1 MPIASETGPLQF
13 LYLRMRLAP
22 ERSIIFLRMKTTVV
36 LLCPATLHARH
47 DMISYPCFVQA
58 RTLCMAA
65 LLDLIVVTGRW
76 RSKVRTLSH
85 SLWSTKVTQGFPGNM
100 LTAVTYTL
108 GPKSTWSIKIY
119 ATADHETPILLSG
132 HHYWNLEA
140 YRETQDLS
148 GHYAWIDSSKIIA
161 TDGLLIPNG
170 SYVDVNGTALD
181 FRKGKSL
188 GQAIN
193 DTGMHEY
200 CGTGNFNSHWT

>member
-1 MPIASETGPLQF
+1 
-13 LYLRMRLAP
+13 
-22 ERSIIFLRMKTTVV
+22 MKTTVV
-36 LLCPATLHARH
+36 PVYSSRQARYDFISIMFCLGTDTLHGGFIGFDRRNWTMAEQSS
-47 DMISYPCFVQA
+47 DSVTF
-58 RTLCMAA
+58 TLV
-65 LLDLIVVTGRW
+65 DKSG
-76 RSKVRTLSH
+76 
-85 SLWSTKVTQGFPGNM
+85 TQGFPGNM